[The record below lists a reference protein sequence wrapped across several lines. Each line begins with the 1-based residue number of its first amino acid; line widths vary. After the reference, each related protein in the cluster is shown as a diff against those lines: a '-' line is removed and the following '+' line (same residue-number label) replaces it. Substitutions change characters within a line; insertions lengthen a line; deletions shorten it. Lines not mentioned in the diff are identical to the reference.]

1 MSLDAYLAPHRA
13 GLEAR
18 AENLVDFPQKFVAAD
33 DAQPIGQ
40 AQLLQMV
47 REQLHTGGKRLRA
60 LLTPAMVAAA
70 GGPIEAARD
79 FGACVELVHN
89 GTLVHDDIQ
98 DNDRLRRG
106 QPTLWTTH
114 GMPQAIN
121 AGDAMLVGPLAALLI
136 APQIEL
142 RHRLE
147 LANVLAHA
155 LMETVRGQVA
165 DVALHGTQ
173 RPTRQQIEAV
183 HLGKTGPLFGA
194 CFVGAAILLDLPES
208 TLVSAQALGRQVGL
222 AFQIRDDILDL
233 LGTKGRGDAGADV
246 REGKLTWPML
256 LALEQGP
263 REEGEELRSLL
274 QRAAVGLEPDDVEVA
289 RWVQWAHQHQGVEM
303 AQLHLQQTLDAAAES
318 AAVFPP
324 AAADVVLALCD
335 RLRALDS

>member
-183 HLGKTGPLFGA
+183 HLGKTGPLLAPVLSVRRSCSICPKVRSFRRRRS
-194 CFVGAAILLDLPES
+194 VGRWGWRFKFATTFWIC
-208 TLVSAQALGRQVGL
+208 SAP
-222 AFQIRDDILDL
+222 
-233 LGTKGRGDAGADV
+233 K
-246 REGKLTWPML
+246 
-256 LALEQGP
+256 
-263 REEGEELRSLL
+263 
-274 QRAAVGLEPDDVEVA
+274 
-289 RWVQWAHQHQGVEM
+289 
-303 AQLHLQQTLDAAAES
+303 AAAMRVPTCAKAS
-318 AAVFPP
+318 
-324 AAADVVLALCD
+324 
-335 RLRALDS
+335 

>member
-1 MSLDAYLAPHRA
+1 MSLDAYLAPHRH
-13 GLEAR
+13 GLEVR
-18 AENLVDFPQKFVAAD
+18 AEALVDFPQKFVAD
-33 DAQPIGQ
+33 DEQQPIGQ
-40 AQLLQMV
+40 AQLLAMV
-47 REQLHTGGKRLRA
+47 REQLQTGGKRLRA
-60 LLTPAMVAAA
+60 LLTPALVAAA
-70 GGPIEAARD
+70 GGPVEAARD

-106 QPTLWTTH
+106 QPTLWTIH

-136 APQIEL
+136 APQIEA
-142 RHRLE
+142 RHRLD

-173 RPTRQQIEAV
+173 RPTRQQIESV

-194 CFVGAAILLDLPES
+194 CFVGAAILLDLPAAA
-208 TLVSAQALGRQVGL
+208 VASAHVLGRQVGL

-233 LGTKGRGDAGADV
+233 VGTKGRGDAGADV

-256 LALEQGP
+256 LALEQAP
-263 REEGEELRSLL
+263 PEEGEELRSLL
-274 QRAAVGLEPDDVEVA
+274 QRVAVGLQPDDAEVGS
-289 RWVQWAHQHQGVEM
+289 WVQWTHQHQGVEM
-303 AQLHLQQTLDAAAES
+303 AQLHLQQTLDRAAQLAG
-318 AAVFPP
+318 VFPP
-324 AAADVVLALCD
+324 AAAEVVLALCE
-335 RLRALDS
+335 RLRELDS